1 MLIQFY
7 AEKLLFKSP
16 SPDTELGPEV
26 GGGSLAEIHIHMRD
40 LNDRLTKK
48 AADTFSNSI
57 SNIHIINCSYLL
69 QKMRLNEML
78 KKCHI
83 NGTERKTRGQI
94 EKINFSAYLNK
105 LRM

>member
-1 MLIQFY
+1 MTRF
-7 AEKLLFKSP
+7 
-16 SPDTELGPEV
+16 
-26 GGGSLAEIHIHMRD
+26 
-40 LNDRLTKK
+40 KK

>member
-26 GGGSLAEIHIHMRD
+26 GGGSLAEIHIHIHEMMRD

-57 SNIHIINCSYLL
+57 SNIHN
-69 QKMRLNEML
+69 
-78 KKCHI
+78 
-83 NGTERKTRGQI
+83 
-94 EKINFSAYLNK
+94 
-105 LRM
+105 